1 MASAHDAAVCFFREE
16 GDGMKYSPES
26 GKSRVSVTAVLLL
39 VAAAV
44 TFMIP
49 NIPAVSAV
57 VPSGVVQFVAL
68 LIAVAGIFIL
78 VRFRF
83 VTFTYV
89 LDLRSDGTDPDAVR
103 AYSGEADVTRVPRD
117 LLDFTVFKK
126 QGQRQPVAECILGI
140 DELEAVKDFPGRRG
154 IVREMRREYGAVSY
168 FDYTASPRPESVVV
182 LVFSEP
188 DKKIA
193 VAIECDE
200 KMKNALNSLLP
211 GGVF

>member
-1 MASAHDAAVCFFREE
+1 
-16 GDGMKYSPES
+16 MKYTPES
-26 GKSRVSVTAVLLL
+26 GKSKVSVAAVLLL
-39 VAAAV
+39 VAAAI

-49 NIPAVSAV
+49 NIPSVSAA

-89 LDLRSDGTDPDAVR
+89 LDFRSDGTDPDAVR
-103 AYSGEADVTRVPRD
+103 AYAGEADISRIPRD

-126 QGQRQPVAECILGI
+126 QGQRQPVAECILGA
-140 DELEAVKDFPGRRG
+140 DELEAVKEFPGRRG

-168 FDYTASPRPESVVV
+168 FDYTASPRPESVTV
-182 LVFSEP
+182 LIFSEP

-200 KMKNALNSLLP
+200 KMRDALISLSS
-211 GGVF
+211 GGVS